1 MPPPVATT
9 GAAAAAEEQEVA
21 GHAVLGPVVLLVG
34 ALGMA
39 TGWLLPFYS
48 GTGSLYDRSFGDPA
62 GYGISFWTAY
72 DDFSGLGPRRPT
84 SASPPDPAA
93 GRPAGRPG
101 CKGIVKLR
109 LGCCRSSAWYALV
122 WAIGLLI
129 LFVLVEVPG
138 SSAGTMR
145 CWPV

>member
-1 MPPPVATT
+1 M
-9 GAAAAAEEQEVA
+9 
-21 GHAVLGPVVLLVG
+21 LGPVVLLVG

-72 DDFSGLGPRRPT
+72 DDFSGL
-84 SASPPDPAA
+84 AA
-93 GRPAGRPG
+93 QAYFGFAAPIPLLVALLVVLAVA
-101 CKGIVKLR
+101 GIVEATPGMLQVIG
-109 LGCCRSSAWYALV
+109 LVVALV

-129 LFVLVEVPG
+129 LFVLVEVLG
-138 SSAGTMR
+138 SSAGDLLGMLAGLTPAGSSSPSR
-145 CWPV
+145 R

>member
-1 MPPPVATT
+1 MPPAVATT

-72 DDFSGLGPRRPT
+72 DDFSGLAAQAYFGFAAPVPLLVALLVVLAVRASSRPRP
-84 SASPPDPAA
+84 
-93 GRPAGRPG
+93 
-101 CKGIVKLR
+101 
-109 LGCCRSSAWYALV
+109 GCCRSSAW
-122 WAIGLLI
+122 WSRWSGRS
-129 LFVLVEVPG
+129 G
-138 SSAGTMR
+138 
-145 CWPV
+145 C